1 MLKKIFLLTMFLF
14 VSSCGYE
21 PLYSKKNLSNNNFS
35 INEIQFVG
43 DRQVNLHLK
52 NSLSNYIINK
62 KNRNYDLEV
71 NSELFKTTIAKN
83 AKGNPTIFNLSIKVS
98 VHISKD
104 DIFLEKLSFDE
115 NFKYD
120 VNDDKFQMKEYE
132 KDIKR
137 NLTEII
143 KTKIINKMSNFK

>member
-120 VNDDKFQMKEYE
+120 LNDDKFQMKEYE

>member
-1 MLKKIFLLTMFLF
+1 MFLF